1 MPEYSRE
8 ELLEMLGKADEPQT
22 RTVEVRGRAIAV
34 DDAKMRSWPVVVQ
47 LSKLMD
53 MDGLH
58 ATVGLMAIVTE
69 CTDLEEED
77 VLQLSGGHT
86 ADFGE
91 VAKTLGEISE
101 LIFPKA

>member
-1 MPEYSRE
+1 MAEYSRE
-8 ELLEMLGKADEPQT
+8 ELLKMLDKADENP
-22 RTVEVRGRAIAV
+22 RTVEVRGRTIAV
-34 DDAKMRSWPVVVQ
+34 DESALRSWPVVVAI
-47 LSKLMD
+47 SKLTD

-58 ATVGLMAIVTE
+58 ATVGLMDIITQ

-91 VAKTLGEISE
+91 VAKTLAEISE
-101 LIFPKA
+101 LVFPKA